1 MRSFS
6 TSARGRRTALTA
18 FGLASI
24 LTLTACGGTSDAPE
38 EDAASASSASSEAA
52 EPSPESTES
61 EEAEETA
68 DFQTA
73 FEPGV
78 AGTLNSVPNDLG
90 LEEVEESPDN
100 TVEVLGT
107 RFAVTQ
113 TARVDAV
120 PGKLAEQ
127 IAPMVFDY
135 ADEVSAAD
143 GEALY
148 VAVVQASDARH
159 AFEGEAPET
168 TTTFRVNG
176 DPVDVGVPPLAA
188 GDQATVVVS
197 APEDAEPEDVTLE
210 VVQDEAAQEISL
222 VDGSRTASD
231 VEHIYERPTSV
242 AVEEGHDWDVSFTG
256 FTGKTEHLSG
266 QIEGAEILPALPKQG
281 WATSGNVFLGLDVS
295 TNKLNSPDE
304 DESMIT
310 LELPDG
316 TTQRWLDDPSDLQ
329 YRFKDRVWFEIPAD
343 ATEAT
348 AKVDVIVKAGIKD
361 PETLDSLEVPL
372 TFER

>member
-6 TSARGRRTALTA
+6 TSARGRRAALTA
-18 FGLASI
+18 LGLASA
-24 LTLTACGGTSDAPE
+24 LTLTACGGTSDATQDD
-38 EDAASASSASSEAA
+38 DAATASSVSPEAAAPSSSETTEAA
-52 EPSPESTES
+52 TD
-61 EEAEETA
+61 AWDT
-68 DFQTA
+68 

-78 AGTLNSVPNDLG
+78 AGTLNSVPADLG
-90 LEEVEESPDN
+90 LKEVEESPAN
-100 TVEVLGT
+100 VVEVLGT

-127 IAPMVFDY
+127 LAPMVFDY

-148 VAVVQASDARH
+148 VAVVRASDARH

-176 DPVDVGVPPLAA
+176 DPVEVDVPLLSA

-197 APEDAEPEDVTLE
+197 APEDAKPEDVTLE
-210 VVQDEAAQEISL
+210 VVQAEAAQELSL

-231 VEHIYERPTSV
+231 VEHIYERPASV
-242 AVEEGHDWDVSFTG
+242 TVEKGHGWDVSFTG
-256 FTGKTEHLSG
+256 FTKKTEHLTG
-266 QIEGAEILPALPKQG
+266 QIDGAEILPALPKQG
-281 WATSGNVFLGLDVS
+281 WAKSGNVFLGLDVS
-295 TNKLNSPDE
+295 TNKLNSTDE
-304 DESMIT
+304 DESMIV

-316 TTQRWLDDPSDLQ
+316 TTQRWLEDPSNLQ

-343 ATEAT
+343 AAKAT

>member
-1 MRSFS
+1 MHSFS
-6 TSARGRRTALTA
+6 TSARGRRAALTA
-18 FGLASI
+18 LGLASA
-24 LTLTACGGTSDAPE
+24 LTLTACGGASDTTE
-38 EDAASASSASSEAA
+38 DDAATASSVSPEAA
-52 EPSPESTES
+52 TPSSAETT
-61 EEAEETA
+61 EAEA
-68 DFQTA
+68 DAEDTFQ
-73 FEPGV
+73 PGV
-78 AGTLNSVPNDLG
+78 AGTLNSVPTDLG
-90 LEEVEESPDN
+90 LKEVEESPAN
-100 TVEVLGT
+100 VVEVLGT

-120 PGKLAEQ
+120 PGTLAEQ
-127 IAPMVFDY
+127 IAPMLFDY

-148 VAVVQASDARH
+148 VAVVRASDARH
-159 AFEGEAPET
+159 EFEGEAPET

-176 DPVDVGVPPLAA
+176 DPVEVDVPPLTA

-197 APEDAEPEDVTLE
+197 APEDAKPEDVALE
-210 VVQDEAAQEISL
+210 VVQAEAAQELSL

-231 VEHIYERPTSV
+231 VEHIYERPDSV
-242 AVEEGHDWDVSFTG
+242 TVEKGHGWDVSFTG
-256 FTGKTEHLSG
+256 YTKKTEHLTG
-266 QIEGAEILPALPKQG
+266 QIDGAEILPALPKQG
-281 WATSGNVFLGLDVS
+281 WAKSGNVFLGLDVS
-295 TNKLNSPDE
+295 TNKLNSTDE
-304 DESMIT
+304 DESMIV

-316 TTQRWLDDPSDLQ
+316 TTQRWLEDPSDLQ

-343 ATEAT
+343 AAKAT

>member
-197 APEDAEPEDVTLE
+197 APRT
-210 VVQDEAAQEISL
+210 QSL
-222 VDGSRTASD
+222 RT
-231 VEHIYERPTSV
+231 
-242 AVEEGHDWDVSFTG
+242 
-256 FTGKTEHLSG
+256 
-266 QIEGAEILPALPKQG
+266 
-281 WATSGNVFLGLDVS
+281 
-295 TNKLNSPDE
+295 
-304 DESMIT
+304 
-310 LELPDG
+310 
-316 TTQRWLDDPSDLQ
+316 
-329 YRFKDRVWFEIPAD
+329 
-343 ATEAT
+343 
-348 AKVDVIVKAGIKD
+348 
-361 PETLDSLEVPL
+361 
-372 TFER
+372 